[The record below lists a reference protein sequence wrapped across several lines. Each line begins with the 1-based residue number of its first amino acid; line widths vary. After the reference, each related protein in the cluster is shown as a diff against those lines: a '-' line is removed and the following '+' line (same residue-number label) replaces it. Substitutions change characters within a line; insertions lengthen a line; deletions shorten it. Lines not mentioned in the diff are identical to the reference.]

1 MVGAGVL
8 MRLILVVVGALAFG
22 ACGGPAAAPAG
33 EAATGGAS
41 RGASSAGAASA
52 PAERAPQAITVA
64 YAFVSAETLPIW
76 TAQEQGLYEKY
87 GLRVT
92 AVPLQTSA
100 QVVPAMTSG
109 EVQVALL
116 TGYSVVES
124 DLAGADLVI
133 VAGYSNEMRYF
144 LHARPEIR
152 RVEDLRGQRVGI
164 TRRGGAISLAVE
176 ILLDKHGLK
185 AGQDATVVELG
196 TAANQISGLVAGAV
210 DAAVVALP
218 TNLIAERQGF
228 PFIEDTKQHNV
239 AFLTNAI
246 AVRRPY
252 LDANADIVKRF
263 LQAHIEAVEVIRR
276 DKELAKRVLGR
287 NTDTD
292 DDELLERTYQV
303 WVSDLQ
309 AVPYPSPQAI
319 QGVLDAAASE
329 RPEARN
335 ARPAEFYDERLVKE
349 LDESGFVR
357 GARGG

>member
-1 MVGAGVL
+1 L
-8 MRLILVVVGALAFG
+8 
-22 ACGGPAAAPAG
+22 
-33 EAATGGAS
+33 
-41 RGASSAGAASA
+41 
-52 PAERAPQAITVA
+52 
-64 YAFVSAETLPIW
+64 
-76 TAQEQGLYEKY
+76 K
-87 GLRVT
+87 VT
-92 AVPLQTSA
+92 AIPLQTSA

-144 LHARPEIR
+144 LHARPDIR
-152 RVEDLRGQRVGI
+152 RVEDLQGKRIGI

-176 ILLDKHGLK
+176 ILLNKHGLK
-185 AGQDATVVELG
+185 AGQDAAVIELG
-196 TAANQISGLVAGAV
+196 TAANQVSGLVAGAV

-218 TNLIAERQGF
+218 TNLIAEREGF
-228 PFIEDTKQHNV
+228 PLLEDTKQHNV
-239 AFLTNAI
+239 AFLANAI

-252 LDANADIVKRF
+252 LTANADVVKRF

-287 NTDTD
+287 NTETTD
-292 DDELLERTYQV
+292 DDLLSRTYDT

-319 QGVLDAAASE
+319 QGVLDASAAE

-335 ARPAEFYDERLVKE
+335 ARPDQFYDDRLVRE

-357 GARGG
+357 QASGS